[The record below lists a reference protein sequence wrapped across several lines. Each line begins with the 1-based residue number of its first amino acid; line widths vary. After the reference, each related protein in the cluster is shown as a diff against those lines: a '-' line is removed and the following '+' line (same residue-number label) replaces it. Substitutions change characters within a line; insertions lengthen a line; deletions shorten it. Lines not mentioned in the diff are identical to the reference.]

1 MIEDAGEEDDLTK
14 TFTTEHLAGVA
25 LTVAEGL
32 TIHSQLFLKF
42 GLVRVMVE
50 LAPLVV
56 EGMDVAD
63 LPREDFV
70 VLQMAGRPLAEMEEI
85 VEHTKQNVSR
95 LTEDLRDLKSA
106 LSEANEQ
113 ISELG
118 GQLSN
123 ATPKNPPKRRWF
135 KGIAKIGSGILLAGV
150 NGSGRNNRCPN
161 APNGIRG
168 GRRAGLHH
176 EWLGPLVYGLGRASR
191 RVASPYPE
199 EQIRDSDLTPLVEK
213 AKQRREAC
221 VAKAAQALS
230 PFGVDP
236 QAVEEFVDG
245 YVRKTWKV

>member
-150 NGSGRNNRCPN
+150 NGSVLV
-161 APNGIRG
+161 GII
-168 GRRAGLHH
+168 AV
-176 EWLGPLVYGLGRASR
+176 P
-191 RVASPYPE
+191 
-199 EQIRDSDLTPLVEK
+199 TPLMEY
-213 AKQRREAC
+213 
-221 VAKAAQALS
+221 
-230 PFGVDP
+230 
-236 QAVEEFVDG
+236 AVVGGLVSITNGWDRLFTGWGELRGE
-245 YVRKTWKV
+245 